1 MTRKESK
8 KITQEVYQK
17 HFGKKG
23 AKKDKVAA
31 AVANKAKDQAEAK
44 PKKVT
49 VKELKAQA
57 KAAGIKNFQVLN
69 RAELE
74 KVLVPGVTLPII
86 SEVVTG
92 AVARW
97 KAGWG
102 TKGKRAIGGVPKDAK
117 V

>member
-8 KITQEVYQK
+8 KITREVYQK

-23 AKKDKVAA
+23 VKKDRVAT
-31 AVANKAKDQAEAK
+31 AVADKTKAQAEAK
-44 PKKVT
+44 PKKTT
-49 VKELKAQA
+49 VAELKQQA
-57 KAAGIKNFQVLN
+57 KTAGIKNFQVLN

-74 KVLVPGVTLPII
+74 RVLAPGVTLPII

-102 TKGKRAIGGVPKDAK
+102 TKGKRATGGVPKGAK

>member
-8 KITQEVYQK
+8 KITHEVYKK

-23 AKKDKVAA
+23 VKKDKVATT
-31 AVANKAKDQAEAK
+31 VAEKTKEQAEAK
-44 PKKVT
+44 PKKIT

-69 RAELE
+69 REELL
-74 KVLVPGVTLPII
+74 KVLAPGVTLPII

-97 KAGWG
+97 KKGWG
-102 TKGKRAIGGVPKDAK
+102 TKGKRTA
-117 V
+117 